1 MMFIP
6 WIICVVLVGLLA
18 AAVFYLIRLGR
29 IILDVEDALTE
40 SLEILDKGYK
50 EISDVLDTPVM
61 MDSPEVRQVLFQIK
75 RIRDSV
81 LYISNVLAEPYGGVV
96 EDEEE
101 APEEEKEYN
110 RR

>member
-1 MMFIP
+1 MILFLVIM
-6 WIICVVLVGLLA
+6 CLVLMCMLGA
-18 AAVFYLIRLGR
+18 CFFYLIRLGR

-50 EISDVLDTPVM
+50 EISEVLETPVM
-61 MDSPEVRQVLFQIK
+61 MDSPEIWTVLFQIK

-96 EDEEE
+96 EEEE
-101 APEEEKEYN
+101 EEENK
-110 RR
+110 